1 MGILTDS
8 YKASHYLQYP
18 ACREMVAV
26 CTALRAYA
34 VSPSRVP
41 RVLPFSSMAAGLCCL
56 ELGLMARSMG
66 SFAVAFDRDTED
78 TRMVV
83 YGIRYLLETYLLR
96 QWTVRDVEMAAKFYR
111 SVLATIVRR
120 SVEIAAIEGDNYL
133 KGQCPVHFRWSSVCK
148 YTE

>member
-1 MGILTDS
+1 M
-8 YKASHYLQYP
+8 
-18 ACREMVAV
+18 
-26 CTALRAYA
+26 AYA
-34 VSPSRVP
+34 VHRLVTRVHPSHYSYCAV
-41 RVLPFSSMAAGLCCL
+41 ST
-56 ELGLMARSMG
+56 G
-66 SFAVAFDRDTED
+66 SDGSQYGEFRCGFNRDTED

>member
-26 CTALRAYA
+26 CTRC
-34 VSPSRVP
+34 
-41 RVLPFSSMAAGLCCL
+41 GLSCTLSGNDNAIINYVYCVASI
-56 ELGLMARSMG
+56 GFDG
-66 SFAVAFDRDTED
+66 SQYGEFRCGFNRDTED

-111 SVLATIVRR
+111 SVLA
-120 SVEIAAIEGDNYL
+120 AISGAQWTL
-133 KGQCPVHFRWSSVCK
+133 LPLRGTTTWKGNAQKSQDVL
-148 YTE
+148 